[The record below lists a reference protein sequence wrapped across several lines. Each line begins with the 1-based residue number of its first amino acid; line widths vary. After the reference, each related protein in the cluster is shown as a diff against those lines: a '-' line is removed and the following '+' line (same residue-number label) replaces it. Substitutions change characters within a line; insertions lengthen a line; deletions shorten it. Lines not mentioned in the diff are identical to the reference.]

1 MRILSYKILLFC
13 IFGFTELRSKDF
25 ALIHSTNFSNLLVK
39 IAVDNN
45 TKQKGLM
52 NIKQLKTYNGMLF
65 IYDTPQ
71 IVKFWMYNTFIP
83 LDIIFIDDKN
93 VISSIKEGIP
103 MEKNL
108 ITSDIKISAVLEIPK
123 GCAKKLKVKKGQI
136 VSWIIKKT
144 AEIKNIRYFH
154 CLNLKEK

>member
-1 MRILSYKILLFC
+1 MRILSYKILFC
-13 IFGFTELRSKDF
+13 VIFGFTELRSNEF
-25 ALIHSTNFSNLLVK
+25 ALIHSKNFSNLLVK
-39 IAVDNN
+39 TAFDNN

-71 IVKFWMYNTFIP
+71 IVNFWMYNTLIP

-93 VISSIKEGIP
+93 IISSIKEGIP

-108 ITSDIKISAVLEIPK
+108 ITSDIKISAVLEIPR

-136 VSWIIKKT
+136 VSWIIKKA
-144 AEIKNIRYFH
+144 AEIQNIRYFH

>member
-1 MRILSYKILLFC
+1 MRILSYKVLFFF
-13 IFGFTELRSKDF
+13 IFGFTELSSKDF

-45 TKQKGLM
+45 SKQKGLM
-52 NIKQLKTYNGMLF
+52 HIKQLKTYNGMLF
-65 IYDTPQ
+65 IYDSPQ
-71 IVKFWMYNTFIP
+71 IVKFWMFNTFIP
-83 LDIIFIDDKN
+83 LDIIFIDERN
-93 VISSIKEGIP
+93 IISSINEGIP

-108 ITSDIKISAVLEIPK
+108 ISSEIKISAVLEIPK
-123 GCAKKLKVKKGQI
+123 GCAKKLQIKKGQF

-144 AEIKNIRYFH
+144 TEIKNIRYFH

>member
-1 MRILSYKILLFC
+1 MRILNYKILLFF
-13 IFGFTELRSKDF
+13 ILGFTELISKEF
-25 ALIHSTNFSNLLVK
+25 ALVNSTNFSNLLVK
-39 IAVDNN
+39 IADDNN
-45 TKQKGLM
+45 AKQKGLM
-52 NIKQLKTYNGMLF
+52 HIKQLKTYNGMLF
-65 IYDTPQ
+65 IYDAPQ

-83 LDIIFIDDKN
+83 LDIIFIDDRN
-93 VISSIKEGIP
+93 IISSIKEGVP
-103 MEKNL
+103 MKKKL
-108 ITSDIKISAVLEIPK
+108 ISSEIKISAVLEIPR